1 MFRKVLIA
9 EDHEITNISVRKTLE
24 ELGVADARY
33 VYYCDDALSWISNA
47 IRSGEPYELLITD
60 LSFEEDSY
68 PQRLRSGEE
77 LIRAV
82 KDVQPHLKII
92 VFSAEGREA
101 VVDKLFKALPIDGYV
116 RKARRDAQH
125 LKEALQ
131 VVYGHQRY
139 LSPDLKQA
147 SKEVNTFEFSEFDIA
162 IISLL
167 SQGLL
172 QKDIP
177 IYLQQKNIRPSS
189 LSSVEKRLNAM
200 KEAFDFSKN
209 EQLVAYCKDIGLI

>member
-1 MFRKVLIA
+1 LL
-9 EDHEITNISVRKTLE
+9 NINRHTSPTL
-24 ELGVADARY
+24 LSSDLY
-33 VYYCDDALSWISNA
+33 V
-47 IRSGEPYELLITD
+47 
-60 LSFEEDSY
+60 
-68 PQRLRSGEE
+68 
-77 LIRAV
+77 
-82 KDVQPHLKII
+82 
-92 VFSAEGREA
+92 
-101 VVDKLFKALPIDGYV
+101 
-116 RKARRDAQH
+116 
-125 LKEALQ
+125 
-131 VVYGHQRY
+131 HQRY

-167 SQGLL
+167 SQGLF

>member
-1 MFRKVLIA
+1 MFKKVLIA

-24 ELGVADARY
+24 ELGVTDARY
-33 VYYCDDALSWISNA
+33 VYYCDDALAWINNALRSNQ
-47 IRSGEPYELLITD
+47 PYELLITD

-68 PQRLRSGEE
+68 PQRLQSGEE

-82 KDVQPHLKII
+82 KAVQPDLNII
-92 VFSAEGREA
+92 VFSAEGRSA
-101 VVDKLFKALPIDGYV
+101 VVDALFKTLPIAGYV

-131 VVYGHQRY
+131 AVYQHKKY

-147 SKEVNTFEFSEFDIA
+147 MRETNTHEFSEFDIA

-167 SQGLL
+167 AQGLL

-177 IYLQQKNIRPSS
+177 IYLQQKNMKPSS

-200 KEAFDFSKN
+200 KEAFGFSKN
-209 EQLVAYCKDIGLI
+209 EQLVVYCKDIGLI